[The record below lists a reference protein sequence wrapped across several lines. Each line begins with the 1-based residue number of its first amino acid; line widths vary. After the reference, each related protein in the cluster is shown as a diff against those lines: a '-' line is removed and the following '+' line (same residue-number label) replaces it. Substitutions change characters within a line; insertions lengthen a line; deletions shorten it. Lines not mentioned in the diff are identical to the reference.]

1 MQGTNYCRGNMCLRE
16 EFRAQNT
23 QVMLLDLIES
33 DGEVKYSNFD
43 MSRMPSQARIRSF
56 TKSRTA
62 QNSNTEKVSDDDF
75 RLNWLSSQSLTPM
88 VVKGKNVHFINF
100 LIETHRFSFNFDVI

>member
-33 DGEVKYSNFD
+33 DGEVKYSNFEQD
-43 MSRMPSQARIRSF
+43 AQPGAHQILHKKSHRS
-56 TKSRTA
+56 
-62 QNSNTEKVSDDDF
+62 E
-75 RLNWLSSQSLTPM
+75 
-88 VVKGKNVHFINF
+88 
-100 LIETHRFSFNFDVI
+100 